1 MIRINCRASRQS
13 ACTEGQC
20 GRPGSRFFACIIPGF
35 LLDAT
40 DLRMPFAPMPPAL
53 AVASSPACAARRRL
67 LASAAAL
74 CAAPLLA
81 LAQHAHAN
89 AEVPRTVSFRHTHTG
104 ESLSLAYAHGDTYL
118 PEALARVNWFLRD
131 FRNGESRPIDPQ
143 LLDRLHLLG
152 ELTGTRAPFD
162 VISGYRSP
170 ATNEALQRRGGG
182 VASHSLHLEG
192 RAIDVRLADVALA
205 DLRDAATSLRAGG
218 VGFYP
223 ESRFVHLDT
232 GRMRRW

>member
-1 MIRINCRASRQS
+1 
-13 ACTEGQC
+13 
-20 GRPGSRFFACIIPGF
+20 
-35 LLDAT
+35 
-40 DLRMPFAPMPPAL
+40 MPFARDAASPPGS
-53 AVASSPACAARRRL
+53 AVRRRL
-67 LASAAAL
+67 LTAAAAL

-81 LAQHAHAN
+81 LPRHAHATSGV
-89 AEVPRTVSFRHTHTG
+89 ARTVSFRHTHTG

-118 PEALARVNWFLRD
+118 PDALARVNWFLRD

-162 VISGYRSP
+162 VISAYRSP

-182 VASHSLHLEG
+182 GVASRSLHLEG
-192 RAIDVRLADVALA
+192 RAIDVRLDDVALA

>member
-1 MIRINCRASRQS
+1 MIRVNSRASLRG
-13 ACTEGQC
+13 ARAGGQR
-20 GRPGSRFFACIIPGF
+20 GHSGSGCLACIIPGF
-35 LLDAT
+35 RLDPIAI
-40 DLRMPFAPMPPAL
+40 RMPFPSTPPAR
-53 AVASSPACAARRRL
+53 AAAPSPRSAARRRL

-74 CAAPLLA
+74 CAAPLFA
-81 LAQHAHAN
+81 LARHARASKE
-89 AEVPRTVSFRHTHTG
+89 ASRTVSFHHTHTG

-118 PEALARVNWFLRD
+118 PDALARVDWFLRD
-131 FRNGESRPIDPQ
+131 FRNGEVRPIDPQ

-152 ELTGTRAPFD
+152 ELTGTRAPFE
-162 VISGYRSP
+162 VISAYRSP

-182 VASHSLHLEG
+182 VASRSLHLEG

-205 DLRDAATSLRAGG
+205 DLRDAAASLRAGG

-223 ESRFVHLDT
+223 QSRFVHLDT